1 MATFEEAKLSAAET
15 AVIAAALA
23 ADPELAD
30 ELEELAVVLDEPR
43 RQVLWRGF
51 AAECGR
57 CTRPAAAVLPALERL
72 AGARPVPPG
81 LPES

>member
-1 MATFEEAKLSAAET
+1 MATFEEAKLSPAEAA
-15 AVIAAALA
+15 VVAAALA

-43 RQVLWRGF
+43 RRMLWRAF

-57 CTRPAAAVLPALERL
+57 CGRPAAAVLPTLERL
-72 AGARPVPPG
+72 AGARAGLPG